1 MTSKGRVKNATK
13 VDAYGLHFRSK
24 LELYTY
30 EAFMKAGIP
39 VKYEPKHFTLLPKF
53 EYLGEKIRPIT
64 YLPDFIG
71 RGFVV
76 ECKGLIGDSFPLRYK
91 LFKYY
96 LKRHHSKMK
105 CYLVRNHKQ
114 VDEMIS
120 DIEFLTEILQIS
132 FSNSSSYIAVG
143 IQPRYGLSA
152 LSNPLIFR

>member
-1 MTSKGRVKNATK
+1 M
-13 VDAYGLHFRSK
+13 HFRSK
-24 LELYTY
+24 LECYTY

-53 EYLGEKIRPIT
+53 TYLGENIRAIT

-76 ECKGLIGDSFPLRYK
+76 ECKGLMGDSFPLRYK

-114 VDEMIS
+114 VDEMIQ
-120 DIEFLTEILQIS
+120 EL
-132 FSNSSSYIAVG
+132 
-143 IQPRYGLSA
+143 LSQK
-152 LSNPLIFR
+152 S

>member
-1 MTSKGRVKNATK
+1 MPKSVSNNKGKVKNVTA
-13 VDAYGLHFRSK
+13 VDAYGLHCRSK

-30 EAFMKAGIP
+30 EAFIKAGIP

-64 YLPDFIG
+64 YLPDFVG
-71 RGFVV
+71 KGFVV
-76 ECKGLIGDSFPLRYK
+76 ECKGLMGDSFPLRYK

-114 VDEMIS
+114 VDEMIAELKVRQENGKQNTKI
-120 DIEFLTEILQIS
+120 D
-132 FSNSSSYIAVG
+132 
-143 IQPRYGLSA
+143 
-152 LSNPLIFR
+152 

>member
-1 MTSKGRVKNATK
+1 MPKSVSNNKGKVKNVTA

-30 EAFMKAGIP
+30 EAFIKAGIP

-71 RGFVV
+71 KGFVV
-76 ECKGLIGDSFPLRYK
+76 ECKGLMGDSFPLRYK
-91 LFKYY
+91 LFKHY
-96 LKRHHSKMK
+96 LKRHRSKMK

-114 VDEMIS
+114 VDEMIN
-120 DIEFLTEILQIS
+120 EIKTQK
-132 FSNSSSYIAVG
+132 
-143 IQPRYGLSA
+143 YGKSE
-152 LSNPLIFR
+152 

>member
-1 MTSKGRVKNATK
+1 MPQSKKGKVKNATA
-13 VDAYGLHFRSK
+13 VDKYGIHFRSK

-76 ECKGLIGDSFPLRYK
+76 ECKGLMGDSFPLRYK
-91 LFKYY
+91 LFKHY
-96 LKRHHSKMK
+96 LKKHRSKIK
-105 CYLVRNHKQ
+105 CFLVRNHKQ
-114 VDEMIS
+114 VDEMIQS
-120 DIEFLTEILQIS
+120 L
-132 FSNSSSYIAVG
+132 IAENHG
-143 IQPRYGLSA
+143 K
-152 LSNPLIFR
+152 

>member
-1 MTSKGRVKNATK
+1 MKTKGRVKNATA
-13 VDAYGLHFRSK
+13 VDAYGIHFRSK

-30 EAFMKAGIP
+30 EAFTKAGIP

-71 RGFVV
+71 RGFIV
-76 ECKGLIGDSFPLRYK
+76 ECKGLMGDSFPLRFK

-96 LKRHHSKMK
+96 LKKHRSKYK

-114 VDEMIS
+114 VDEMIE
-120 DIEFLTEILQIS
+120 DIIKNQKS
-132 FSNSSSYIAVG
+132 
-143 IQPRYGLSA
+143 QK
-152 LSNPLIFR
+152 

>member
-1 MTSKGRVKNATK
+1 MKSKGRVKNATA

-30 EAFMKAGIP
+30 EAFTKAGIP

-53 EYLGEKIRPIT
+53 TYLEEKIRPIT

-71 RGFVV
+71 RGFIV
-76 ECKGLIGDSFPLRYK
+76 ECKGLMGDSFPLRFK

-96 LKRHHSKMK
+96 LKKHRSKMK

-114 VDEMIS
+114 VDEMIE
-120 DIEFLTEILQIS
+120 DIIKNQKS
-132 FSNSSSYIAVG
+132 
-143 IQPRYGLSA
+143 QK
-152 LSNPLIFR
+152 

>member
-1 MTSKGRVKNATK
+1 MKTKGRVKNATA

-30 EAFMKAGIP
+30 EAFTKAGIP

-76 ECKGLIGDSFPLRYK
+76 ECKGLMGDSFPLRFK

-96 LKRHHSKMK
+96 LKKHRSKYK

-114 VDEMIS
+114 VDEMIA
-120 DIEFLTEILQIS
+120 DIIKNQKS
-132 FSNSSSYIAVG
+132 
-143 IQPRYGLSA
+143 QK
-152 LSNPLIFR
+152 

>member
-1 MTSKGRVKNATK
+1 MKSKGKVKNATA
-13 VDAYGLHFRSK
+13 VDAYGIHFRSK

-53 EYLGEKIRPIT
+53 TYLGENIRAIT

-76 ECKGLIGDSFPLRYK
+76 ECKGLMGDSFPLRYK

-114 VDEMIS
+114 VDEMIQELKS
-120 DIEFLTEILQIS
+120 QRQ
-132 FSNSSSYIAVG
+132 NG
-143 IQPRYGLSA
+143 K
-152 LSNPLIFR
+152 

>member
-1 MTSKGRVKNATK
+1 MPKLVSNNKGKVKNVTA

-30 EAFMKAGIP
+30 EAFIKADIP

-64 YLPDFIG
+64 YLPDFVG
-71 RGFVV
+71 KGFVV
-76 ECKGLIGDSFPLRYK
+76 ECKGLMGDSFPLRYK

-114 VDEMIS
+114 VDEMIAELKVRQENGKQNTKI
-120 DIEFLTEILQIS
+120 D
-132 FSNSSSYIAVG
+132 
-143 IQPRYGLSA
+143 
-152 LSNPLIFR
+152 